1 MWRMLMSRVV
11 TFVVSAVDVLD
22 RHTNKIKQ
30 FVWGTAA
37 LVLLCSGAAPVQA
50 GPIGSAPVD
59 PGSGHPGADP
69 LFLVSWSGN
78 GVSGSALLAATDN
91 GDGSFLATSGTGSV
105 SGAPNSGSL
114 TLFPTAGPA
123 ISPSGYFIF
132 NDLIYPGQPAVVDI
146 DGLLFNLP
154 NNLEV
159 NLFNNG
165 SPNNP
170 QYLYYDNTGFNVPV
184 QMEVTA
190 VPEPASL
197 ALLGLGVLS
206 LGGYRMRRAKN
217 SSANQA

>member
-1 MWRMLMSRVV
+1 MWSLLMSRSGPFLVN
-11 TFVVSAVDVLD
+11 TVDATV
-22 RHTNKIKQ
+22 RHRNKIKQ
-30 FVWGTAA
+30 FVWGMAA
-37 LVLLCSGAAPVQA
+37 LVLLCSGTAPVQA
-50 GPIGSAPVD
+50 GPIGSAPLD
-59 PGSGHPGADP
+59 PGSGHAGVDP

-91 GDGSFLATSGTGSV
+91 GDGSFLAISGTGTV

-132 NDLIYPGQPAVVDI
+132 NDLIYPGQTAVVDI

-165 SPNNP
+165 SPDNP

-197 ALLGLGVLS
+197 ALLGLGI
-206 LGGYRMRRAKN
+206 LGLCGYRMRRPKN
-217 SSANQA
+217 SSANEA

>member
-1 MWRMLMSRVV
+1 MSRSGP
-11 TFVVSAVDVLD
+11 FVVYSVDAPH
-22 RHTNKIKQ
+22 RRTNKIKQ

-37 LVLLCSGAAPVQA
+37 LVLLCSGMAPVQA

-69 LFLVSWSGN
+69 LFLLSWSGN
-78 GVSGSALLAATDN
+78 GVSGSALFAATDN
-91 GDGSFLATSGTGSV
+91 GDGSFLATSGAGSV
-105 SGAPNSGSL
+105 SGAPNSGFL
-114 TLFPTAGPA
+114 TLFPTTGPA
-123 ISPSGYFIF
+123 FSPSGFFIF
-132 NDLIYPGQPAVVDI
+132 NDLIYPGQPAVVDV

-197 ALLGLGVLS
+197 ALLGMGILGMC
-206 LGGYRMRRAKN
+206 GYGMRRARK
-217 SSANQA
+217 SAANGM